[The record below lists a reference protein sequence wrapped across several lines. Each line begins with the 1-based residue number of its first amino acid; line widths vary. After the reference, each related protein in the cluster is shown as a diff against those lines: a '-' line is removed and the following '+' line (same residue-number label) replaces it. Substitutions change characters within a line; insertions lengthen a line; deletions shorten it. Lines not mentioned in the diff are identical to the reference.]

1 MSERRIIEAF
11 QDDVA
16 VLTIDN
22 PPVNAGSLAV
32 RQQLL
37 EAIER
42 NGADPAIKAIV
53 IIGGGK
59 SFIAGSDLREFGQP
73 LEAPQLPQVIE
84 AIENC
89 PKPVIAAL
97 HGAALGGGYEL
108 ALGCDARIA
117 SKDCVVGL
125 PEVTLGMI
133 PGAGGT
139 QRLPRLVGAARAIE
153 LICAG
158 QRVKSTQ
165 ALAFGMVD
173 VLAVDQSSLLEA
185 AVAFAKGARKRLIK
199 DLSVPQESA
208 ESLERLKA
216 QALRKGRGRPAV
228 LHAID
233 SVLASISQPI
243 DQALKR
249 EREIF
254 QHLRLSP
261 EAAAL
266 RHLFFAERGAG
277 KVPSLANVKSSA
289 VNEVGVIG
297 AGTMG
302 AGIAVAFLDG
312 GFNVTLVEQ
321 TVSALA
327 AGKERIEAL
336 YARQLRSGRLTPS
349 EVLERLQRLAVSCDI
364 SALSGCELVVEAVFE
379 DISVKVALVARLSD
393 ILHPNALIATN
404 TSYLDLDEIA
414 LASERPG
421 NVCGLHFFSPANV
434 MSLLEVV
441 RSSVSTPRTLATALM
456 VARRLGKVPV
466 VAKNSFGFIGN
477 RIYAAYRRQA
487 EYLLEEG
494 AGVVQVD
501 SAMEAFGFA
510 MGPFAVADLSGL
522 DIAWRMRKAIAH
534 TRDPVVRYVRIPD
547 LLCEAGHL
555 GRKTGAGYYRYN
567 GDEKTIDPYVEEVVR
582 QERKLSNKPIKS
594 FTDEDIQERLLLAI
608 VSEATLLL
616 AEKVA
621 QKASD
626 IDVVLVNGY
635 GFPRWEGGPMFWA
648 SRKGPAYLEGALVRL
663 AQASPGV
670 PVATIEQMDVIFQ
683 TDPAH

>member
-165 ALAFGMVD
+165 ALAIGMVD

>member
-165 ALAFGMVD
+165 ALAIGMVD

-648 SRKGPAYLEGALVRL
+648 NRKGPAYLEGALVRL

>member
-185 AVAFAKGARKRLIK
+185 AVAFSKGARKRLIK

-621 QKASD
+621 QKSSD

>member
-185 AVAFAKGARKRLIK
+185 AVAFSKGARKRLIK